1 MSSEVETSLSLG
13 LGQIARDRK
22 PGLANSVGCVAVSAA
37 LRMTVK
43 DAFHT
48 TRKHFLAVFA
58 SPPFILS
65 PSTFLNFVLPF
76 PSHFLNSSFLMKLLL
91 AAILAGIAMF
101 IWTTLAHTVLPL
113 GQIGV
118 REMRGES
125 AIIEALSTNLGK
137 GDGLYLYPGLGVGHH
152 PTPEAKQEA
161 MKHMGEKLANGPS
174 GFLVY
179 HPRRPLNFPRLLGVE
194 FVTEL
199 VEAFLAVFLLAQT
212 RLVTYGAR
220 VGFVT
225 VAGILAAIATNISYW
240 NWYGF
245 PKRYTASYMFIEIVG
260 FFIVGLVSA
269 LVLKPSTRPVS

>member
-1 MSSEVETSLSLG
+1 MTSR
-13 LGQIARDRK
+13 I
-22 PGLANSVGCVAVSAA
+22 
-37 LRMTVK
+37 
-43 DAFHT
+43 
-48 TRKHFLAVFA
+48 
-58 SPPFILS
+58 I
-65 PSTFLNFVLPF
+65 
-76 PSHFLNSSFLMKLLL
+76 L
-91 AAILAGIAMF
+91 AAILSGIAMF

-113 GQIGV
+113 GEIGV

-125 AIIEALSTNLGK
+125 AIVDALSANLGK
-137 GDGLYLYPGLGVGHH
+137 GDGLYLYPGLGVGQH
-152 PTPEAKQEA
+152 PTREAKQEA
-161 MKHMGEKLANGPS
+161 MKHMSEKLANSPS

-199 VEAFLAVFLLAQT
+199 VEAFLVVFLLAQT
-212 RLVTYGAR
+212 RLTTYGAR

-225 VAGILAAIATNISYW
+225 VAGTLAAIATNISYW

-269 LVLKPSTRPVS
+269 LILKPRSAAVSS